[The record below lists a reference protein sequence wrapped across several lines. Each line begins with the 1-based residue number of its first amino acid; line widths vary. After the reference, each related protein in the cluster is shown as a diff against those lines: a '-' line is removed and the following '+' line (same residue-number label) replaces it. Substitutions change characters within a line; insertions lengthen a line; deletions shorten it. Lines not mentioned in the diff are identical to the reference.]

1 MYKLKPKEV
10 FYIVHEGHRQ
20 KLDYVFLTRAY
31 KKCKEW
37 FAKDFVKEGLQSKAD
52 VESYIER
59 FISRELADEGAELL
73 VANNTKFL
81 TDMVVKFFYEKEVK
95 DV

>member
-1 MYKLKPKEV
+1 MYKLKPREV
-10 FYIVHEGHRQ
+10 FYIIHNGHVQ

-37 FAKDFVKEGLQSKAD
+37 FTKEGVRESLQSKAD

-59 FISRELADEGAELL
+59 FISRQLENEGLDL
-73 VANNTKFL
+73 FVINNTKFL
-81 TDMVVKFFYEKEVK
+81 RNMVVKFLYNSEIK